1 MRKLFYIPIVH
12 TPEDHGSH
20 LEMVKRVYISRY
32 GPLKWQEHV
41 KAISEFWQ
49 KLSEAFLTWS
59 VDYTKVR
66 VYQDSLPV
74 IYGQEGCPHPPAGGP
89 KGNLFGPPRGRGGG
103 VDGGEDVPLRI
114 VEELANRGNRNYQ
127 LLLELAKKGAT
138 IMGTEDPKLLI
149 EERARHHLIVNQT
162 DVAAPAY
169 DELVEQRDESIAQR
183 IDSTLKEGEIGLLF
197 IGALHRVVERLP
209 KDIQVHNP
217 FNKSKSTT
225 PA

>member
-32 GPLKWQEHV
+32 GLLKWQEHV

-59 VDYTKVR
+59 VNYTKVR

-74 IYGQEGCPHPPAGGP
+74 IYGQEGCY
-89 KGNLFGPPRGRGGG
+89 N
-103 VDGGEDVPLRI
+103 DVPLRI
-114 VEELANRGNRNYQ
+114 VEELAQRGNRNYQ

-138 IMGTEDPKLLI
+138 LMGTEDPKLLI

-217 FNKSKSTT
+217 FNKSN
-225 PA
+225 

>member
-32 GPLKWQEHV
+32 GLLKWQEHV

-74 IYGQEGCPHPPAGGP
+74 IYGQEGCAPHPPSPSPQACG
-89 KGNLFGPPRGRGGG
+89 
-103 VDGGEDVPLRI
+103 
-114 VEELANRGNRNYQ
+114 
-127 LLLELAKKGAT
+127 
-138 IMGTEDPKLLI
+138 
-149 EERARHHLIVNQT
+149 
-162 DVAAPAY
+162 
-169 DELVEQRDESIAQR
+169 
-183 IDSTLKEGEIGLLF
+183 EGEG
-197 IGALHRVVERLP
+197 G
-209 KDIQVHNP
+209 
-217 FNKSKSTT
+217 
-225 PA
+225 